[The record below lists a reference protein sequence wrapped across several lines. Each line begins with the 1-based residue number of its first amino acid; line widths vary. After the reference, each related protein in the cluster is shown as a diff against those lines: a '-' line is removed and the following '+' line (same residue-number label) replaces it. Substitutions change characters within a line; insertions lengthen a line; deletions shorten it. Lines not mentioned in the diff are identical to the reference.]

1 MTVINLRE
9 RKAVLENLINNL
21 QVELNH
27 INSELEA
34 QETTETIQEVIAVAV
49 DKTEEELLHE
59 CDTFSV
65 EKTDIMAITP
75 KVAKSPKKE
84 KLTKAQQEVM
94 DAVYKAIPYYGF
106 KYIEGSRTLR
116 GCANSD
122 LYINGKSASH
132 ERDENGVMLIRQKAF
147 YLGNGEYG
155 YEMSSNTLKA
165 LERKG
170 YIEIVRENGRGLD
183 IFTLV
188 DEIEPPT
195 VYTEFSELV
204 YDMGSK
210 YYNEKRF
217 YCPVGQE
224 EETRQEVERWYP
236 NYEFLRVDN
245 RKVYTWNG
253 RAE

>member
-27 INSELEA
+27 INSELEV
-34 QETTETIQEVIAVAV
+34 QEAETIQEVIAVAV
-49 DKTEEELLHE
+49 DKTEEELLRE

-94 DAVYKAIPYYGF
+94 DAVYKAIPYYG
-106 KYIEGSRTLR
+106 YEYNEGARILK
-116 GCANSD
+116 GCANRD

-132 ERDENGVMLIRQKAF
+132 ERDENGVMLVRQHAY

-170 YIEIVRENGRGLD
+170 YIKIVRDRGVGLD

-188 DEIEPPT
+188 DAIEPPT
-195 VYTEFSELV
+195 VYTELSELV
-204 YDMGSK
+204 YDLGCK
-210 YYNEKRF
+210 YNSTRSF
-217 YCPVGQE
+217 FCPVGQE
-224 EETRQEVERWYP
+224 EETKAEIAKWYSDYKFLEVDKRE
-236 NYEFLRVDN
+236 
-245 RKVYTWNG
+245 VYAWNG